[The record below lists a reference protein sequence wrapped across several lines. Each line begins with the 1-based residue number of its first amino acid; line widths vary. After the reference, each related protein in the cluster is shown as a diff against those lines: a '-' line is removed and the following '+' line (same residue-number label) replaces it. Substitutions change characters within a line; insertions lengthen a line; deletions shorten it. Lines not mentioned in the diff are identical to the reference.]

1 MPAPAFTGI
10 AAQEVEAVLCV
21 FSTREAGDLPET
33 YTIQLAVYADL
44 IEGNLFGLYGQP
56 GPDRIVLA
64 SASARPC

>member
-33 YTIQLAVYADL
+33 HTIQSAVYPNRVYRKL
-44 IEGNLFGLYGQP
+44 PGLYRYG
-56 GPDRIVLA
+56 
-64 SASARPC
+64 